1 MKEIPDYQTLMLP
14 VLKSV
19 ADGKEH
25 KFREI
30 ADSIAKNFGLTEEEL
45 GCRLPS
51 GNQSIFDNR
60 VGWAKTYLKKACLIE
75 YKGKGVLKITERG
88 KHVLKDS
95 PQKIDNKFLKQ
106 YDEFNEFQNK
116 VNPKEEK
123 QETETDY
130 KNQTPEELIETAFH
144 DFQKSLAEELLDKI
158 RNVSPSFFE
167 KLVVALLVKMG
178 YGGSIKDAG
187 QAIGRTGDEGID
199 GIIKEDKLGLDVIYI
214 QAKRWKENNVIGRPE
229 IQKFVGALAGQGAK
243 KGVFITASS
252 FTKEALDY
260 KPMNDT
266 KVILIDGMKLAN
278 LMIEY
283 NLGVAQL
290 HCYELKNWITIT
302 LMRNNFYKRIEL
314 LFLLPNKRN

>member
-45 GCRLPS
+45 GCLLPS

-88 KHVLKDS
+88 KQVLKDS

-167 KLVVALLVKMG
+167 KFVVALLVKMG

-290 HCYELKNWITIT
+290 HCYELKKLDNDY
-302 LMRNNFYKRIEL
+302 FDEE
-314 LFLLPNKRN
+314 

>member
-88 KHVLKDS
+88 KQVLKDS

-158 RNVSPSFFE
+158 RNMSPSFFE
-167 KLVVALLVKMG
+167 KLVVVLLVKMG

-290 HCYELKNWITIT
+290 HCYELKKLDNDY
-302 LMRNNFYKRIEL
+302 FDEE
-314 LFLLPNKRN
+314 

>member
-88 KHVLKDS
+88 KQVLKDS

-144 DFQKSLAEELLDKI
+144 DFQKSLAEELLDNI

-290 HCYELKNWITIT
+290 HCYELKKLDNDY
-302 LMRNNFYKRIEL
+302 FDEE
-314 LFLLPNKRN
+314 

>member
-19 ADGKEH
+19 ADGKEY

-45 GCRLPS
+45 GCLLPS

-88 KHVLKDS
+88 KQVLKDS

-106 YDEFNEFQNK
+106 YDEFNDFQNK

-290 HCYELKNWITIT
+290 HCYELKKLDNDY
-302 LMRNNFYKRIEL
+302 FDEE
-314 LFLLPNKRN
+314 

>member
-45 GCRLPS
+45 GCLLPS

-290 HCYELKNWITIT
+290 HCYELKKLDNDY
-302 LMRNNFYKRIEL
+302 FDEE
-314 LFLLPNKRN
+314 

>member
-88 KHVLKDS
+88 KQVLKDS
-95 PQKIDNKFLKQ
+95 PKKIDNKFLKQ

-167 KLVVALLVKMG
+167 KFVVALLVKMG

-214 QAKRWKENNVIGRPE
+214 QSKRWKENNVIGRPE

-290 HCYELKNWITIT
+290 HCYELKKLDNDY
-302 LMRNNFYKRIEL
+302 FDEE
-314 LFLLPNKRN
+314 

>member
-45 GCRLPS
+45 ECLLPS

-88 KHVLKDS
+88 KQVLKDS

-290 HCYELKNWITIT
+290 HCYELKKLDNDY
-302 LMRNNFYKRIEL
+302 FDEE
-314 LFLLPNKRN
+314 

>member
-1 MKEIPDYQTLMLP
+1 M
-14 VLKSV
+14 
-19 ADGKEH
+19 
-25 KFREI
+25 
-30 ADSIAKNFGLTEEEL
+30 
-45 GCRLPS
+45 
-51 GNQSIFDNR
+51 
-60 VGWAKTYLKKACLIE
+60 
-75 YKGKGVLKITERG
+75 
-88 KHVLKDS
+88 
-95 PQKIDNKFLKQ
+95 
-106 YDEFNEFQNK
+106 
-116 VNPKEEK
+116 NPKEEK

-167 KLVVALLVKMG
+167 KFVVALLVKMG

-290 HCYELKNWITIT
+290 HCYELKKLDNDY
-302 LMRNNFYKRIEL
+302 FDEE
-314 LFLLPNKRN
+314 

>member
-88 KHVLKDS
+88 KQVLKDS

-260 KPMNDT
+260 NPMNDT
-266 KVILIDGMKLAN
+266 KVIRIDGMKLAN

-290 HCYELKNWITIT
+290 HCYELKKLDNDY
-302 LMRNNFYKRIEL
+302 FDEE
-314 LFLLPNKRN
+314 

>member
-88 KHVLKDS
+88 KQVLKDS

-266 KVILIDGMKLAN
+266 KVIRIDGMKLAN

-290 HCYELKNWITIT
+290 HCYELKKLDNDY
-302 LMRNNFYKRIEL
+302 FDEE
-314 LFLLPNKRN
+314 

>member
-45 GCRLPS
+45 GYLLPS
-51 GNQSIFDNR
+51 GNQSIFNNR

-88 KHVLKDS
+88 KQVLKDS

-123 QETETDY
+123 QENETDY

-144 DFQKSLAEELLDKI
+144 DFQKLLAEELLDKI
-158 RNVSPSFFE
+158 RNVSPVFFE

-283 NLGVAQL
+283 NLGVAQM
-290 HCYELKNWITIT
+290 HCYELKKLDNDY
-302 LMRNNFYKRIEL
+302 FDEE
-314 LFLLPNKRN
+314 

>member
-45 GCRLPS
+45 GCLLPS

-88 KHVLKDS
+88 KQVLKDS

-290 HCYELKNWITIT
+290 HCYELKKLDNDY
-302 LMRNNFYKRIEL
+302 FDEE
-314 LFLLPNKRN
+314 

>member
-45 GCRLPS
+45 GYLLPS
-51 GNQSIFDNR
+51 GNQSIFDNC

-123 QETETDY
+123 QENETDY
-130 KNQTPEELIETAFH
+130 KNQTPEELIKTAFH

-158 RNVSPSFFE
+158 RNVSPVFFE

-283 NLGVAQL
+283 NLGVAPL
-290 HCYELKNWITIT
+290 HCYELKKLDNDY
-302 LMRNNFYKRIEL
+302 FDEE
-314 LFLLPNKRN
+314 

>member
-45 GCRLPS
+45 GCLLPS

-88 KHVLKDS
+88 KQALKDS

-290 HCYELKNWITIT
+290 HCYELKKLDNDY
-302 LMRNNFYKRIEL
+302 FDEE
-314 LFLLPNKRN
+314 

>member
-45 GCRLPS
+45 GCLLPS
-51 GNQSIFDNR
+51 GNQSVFDNR

-88 KHVLKDS
+88 KQVLKDS

-290 HCYELKNWITIT
+290 HCYELKKLDNDY
-302 LMRNNFYKRIEL
+302 FDEE
-314 LFLLPNKRN
+314 

>member
-45 GCRLPS
+45 GCLLPS

-266 KVILIDGMKLAN
+266 KVILIDGIKLAN

-290 HCYELKNWITIT
+290 HCYELKKLDNDY
-302 LMRNNFYKRIEL
+302 FDEE
-314 LFLLPNKRN
+314 

>member
-88 KHVLKDS
+88 KQVLKDS
-95 PQKIDNKFLKQ
+95 PKKIDNKFLKQ

-214 QAKRWKENNVIGRPE
+214 HAKRWKENNVIGRPE

-266 KVILIDGMKLAN
+266 KVIRIDGMKLAN

-290 HCYELKNWITIT
+290 HCYELKKLYNDY
-302 LMRNNFYKRIEL
+302 FDEE
-314 LFLLPNKRN
+314 

>member
-45 GCRLPS
+45 GCLLPS

-88 KHVLKDS
+88 KQVLKDS

-130 KNQTPEELIETAFH
+130 KNQTP
-144 DFQKSLAEELLDKI
+144 EELLDKI

-290 HCYELKNWITIT
+290 HCYELKKLDNDY
-302 LMRNNFYKRIEL
+302 FDEE
-314 LFLLPNKRN
+314 

>member
-14 VLKSV
+14 VLESV

-30 ADSIAKNFGLTEEEL
+30 AVSIAKDFGLTEEEL
-45 GCRLPS
+45 GCLLPS

-88 KHVLKDS
+88 KQVLKDS

-116 VNPKEEK
+116 VNTKEEK

-158 RNVSPSFFE
+158 RNVSPAFFE

-290 HCYELKNWITIT
+290 HCYELKKLDNDY
-302 LMRNNFYKRIEL
+302 FDEE
-314 LFLLPNKRN
+314 

>member
-88 KHVLKDS
+88 KQVLKDS
-95 PQKIDNKFLKQ
+95 PKKIDNKFLKQ

-290 HCYELKNWITIT
+290 HCYELKKLDNDY
-302 LMRNNFYKRIEL
+302 FDEE
-314 LFLLPNKRN
+314 